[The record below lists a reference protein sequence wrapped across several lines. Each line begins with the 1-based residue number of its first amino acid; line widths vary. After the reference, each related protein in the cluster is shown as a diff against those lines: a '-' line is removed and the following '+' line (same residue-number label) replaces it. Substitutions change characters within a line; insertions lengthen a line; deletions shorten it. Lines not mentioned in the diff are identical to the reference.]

1 MQRIATSCLLVMLFF
16 FGSAQSFEVWKG
28 IGLKYK
34 INKKIQLSG
43 SYNMRFGDTQF
54 STLFPEFTA
63 KYKITKWAHLSVDY
77 RRVSKREL
85 NGNYLGANRMNV
97 NIKLRRNINRWG
109 YNLRLRYQMSSANGI
124 NTNYESD
131 FDEAFRIKPQVTYDI
146 KKSIF
151 TPFMAAELFYNP
163 LSGPLGK
170 RIDKM
175 RYTLGTDLELDGPHS
190 IGVFIRV
197 DHRLYTVNSFK
208 TIIGV
213 NYQLNLKPILSNYS
227 KKGEL

>member
-1 MQRIATSCLLVMLFF
+1 
-16 FGSAQSFEVWKG
+16 
-28 IGLKYK
+28 
-34 INKKIQLSG
+34 
-43 SYNMRFGDTQF
+43 
-54 STLFPEFTA
+54 
-63 KYKITKWAHLSVDY
+63 
-77 RRVSKREL
+77 
-85 NGNYLGANRMNV
+85 
-97 NIKLRRNINRWG
+97 
-109 YNLRLRYQMSSANGI
+109 MSSANGV

-131 FDEAFRIKPQVTYDI
+131 FDEAFRIKPNISYDI

-163 LSGPLGK
+163 LAGILGK
-170 RIDKM
+170 RVDKM